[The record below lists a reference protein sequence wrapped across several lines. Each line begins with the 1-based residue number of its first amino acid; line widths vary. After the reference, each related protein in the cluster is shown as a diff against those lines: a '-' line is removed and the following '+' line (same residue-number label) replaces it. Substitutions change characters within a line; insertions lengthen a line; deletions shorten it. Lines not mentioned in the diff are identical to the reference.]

1 MRIECSKC
9 EDIVD
14 VEARTV
20 VSPFVCKWCE
30 EGFTPKSQRFIV
42 EFQSPYDGMWDRSSN
57 PDTARTFESIDEAFA
72 AIDKETDGLEYRVV
86 PYTPL
91 AFPDKPCIPTSPAV
105 FDGEYVDMEYV
116 LGTDHVYA
124 AVPDATDTQFDFDTE
139 IIEDLE
145 TRLSA
150 ANAVIKRL
158 ETQVDYWRE
167 AYCDLAIVRNGLE
180 TNLRVEQR
188 KTWWE
193 RLWE

>member
-1 MRIECSKC
+1 MKIECSKC

-30 EGFTPKSQRFIV
+30 EGFTP
-42 EFQSPYDGMWDRSSN
+42 
-57 PDTARTFESIDEAFA
+57 
-72 AIDKETDGLEYRVV
+72 
-86 PYTPL
+86 
-91 AFPDKPCIPTSPAV
+91 
-105 FDGEYVDMEYV
+105 
-116 LGTDHVYA
+116 TDHVYA

-145 TRLSA
+145 TRLSD
-150 ANAVIKRL
+150 ANAVIERL

-167 AYCDLAIVRNGLE
+167 AYRDLAIVRNGLE
-180 TNLRVEQR
+180 ANLRVEQR